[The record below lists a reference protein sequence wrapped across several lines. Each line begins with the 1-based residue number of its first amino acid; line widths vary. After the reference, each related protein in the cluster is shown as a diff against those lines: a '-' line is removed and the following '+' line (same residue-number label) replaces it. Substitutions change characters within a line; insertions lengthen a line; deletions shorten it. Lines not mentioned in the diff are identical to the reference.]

1 MKIVIDG
8 RPYWI
13 NYHHLYCFHVVVEE
27 GGLTRAAARLGIG
40 QSALSIQMKQFEQ
53 SLGFALL
60 DRAHRSITPN
70 ERGRLV
76 HAYTREIFRLGGEMV
91 ETLLDR
97 PTARR
102 TQLEV
107 AALDTIPKHFT
118 VELVR
123 QALAPGGCTVKVLEG
138 KPDALLENL
147 IEHRVD
153 LMISNFVPTAEPG
166 RIHARRIARLPL
178 WVVGARSFVRFKKG
192 FPGSLH
198 RAPFVLPTGDSGVRH
213 AFESYC
219 RDHSLTPDLV
229 VEAQDVM
236 VQKLLA
242 VQGTGLT
249 VVPEFAVSE
258 YLAQRKLFAMG
269 KLEGL
274 HEELFLISAARKIQN
289 PVAQRLMKAFRVS

>member
-1 MKIVIDG
+1 MKLVIEG
-8 RPYWI
+8 RSFWI
-13 NYHHLYCFHVVVEE
+13 NYHHLYCFHVIAEE
-27 GGLTRAAARLGIG
+27 GSLTRAAARLGIG

-53 SLGFALL
+53 SLGFSLFE
-60 DRAHRSITPN
+60 RAHRSITPN

-76 HAYTREIFRLGGEMV
+76 HAYTREIFRLGGEMM

-97 PTARR
+97 PTAKR
-102 TQLEV
+102 TSLEV

-138 KPDALLENL
+138 KPESLLESL

-153 LMISNFVPTAEPG
+153 LMISNFVPPAEPG
-166 RIHARRIARLPL
+166 RVHARRIARLPL
-178 WVVGARSFVRFKKG
+178 WVVGAPRFAGLKKG
-192 FPGSLH
+192 FPASMD
-198 RAPFVLPTGDSGVRH
+198 RAPFVLPTGDSSVRH

-219 RDHSLTPDLV
+219 QDRSFTPDLV

-242 VQGTGLT
+242 LQGVGLT

-258 YLAQRKLFAMG
+258 YVKQRKLIAIG

-274 HEELFLISAARKIQN
+274 YEELFLISAARKIQN
-289 PVAQRLMKAFRVS
+289 PVAQRLMKSFRVA